1 MQRRNNTAF
10 FQMEHYVLVNK
21 LSLNILGIIYDNQSR
36 EFNTFIVLYLYVSS
50 WSAYVVSCFIK
61 L

>member
-36 EFNTFIVLYLYVSS
+36 EFNPFIVLYLYVSS

>member
-1 MQRRNNTAF
+1 
-10 FQMEHYVLVNK
+10 MEHYVLVNK